1 MFGPFHTNFSQ
12 PYNLNPNPQYLG
24 PQNGVQLP
32 SQQQSQQHYNIRN
45 IGQSM
50 WQQQPQQPQQN
61 NYIQQYSQGPV
72 QQQWNYPQQ
81 NQQQQ
86 PQIHQAY
93 RQKKT
98 DSENSN
104 GDSNSPSNSSNSTDN
119 NDHWHN
125 NLNIKNERVDFST
138 PNCRIVHPGDQGSEQ
153 YFIGNNVSIP
163 GIQFDAKT
171 RSFSEDELRP
181 QPIIRKRKKVGF
193 S

>member
-12 PYNLNPNPQYLG
+12 PYNLNPSPQYLG
-24 PQNGVQLP
+24 PQNGVLP
-32 SQQQSQQHYNIRN
+32 SQQSLSYNRN

-50 WQQQPQQPQQN
+50 WQQPQPQN

-72 QQQWNYPQQ
+72 QQWNYP
-81 NQQQQ
+81 QQQQ

-93 RQKKT
+93 RQKKS

-104 GDSNSPSNSSNSTDN
+104 GDSPSNSSNSTDN

-138 PNCRIVHPGDQGSEQ
+138 QNCRVVHPGDQGSEPQ
-153 YFIGNNVSIP
+153 FIGNYVSIP

-181 QPIIRKRKKVGF
+181 QPIIRKRKKVG